1 MTKIYTTKFDLALIS
16 SIIITI
22 TTILLITFIPIFS
35 FQISNI
41 DDTLEDLEGKKRIRD
56 SNLLSDSIQRVKM
69 SSTYANYYIL
79 KTLNS
84 SKAQEQDSK
93 LKIQIIESI
102 NGLSDTTFNKKELFK
117 KSVNELA
124 DILDKIAFEYVG
136 VYNQDVE
143 KIANLKLE
151 KSKKEFWFNMLIIVL
166 GFVQSIGLL
175 LGFIAYYKEK
185 K

>member
-1 MTKIYTTKFDLALIS
+1 M
-16 SIIITI
+16 
-22 TTILLITFIPIFS
+22 
-35 FQISNI
+35 
-41 DDTLEDLEGKKRIRD
+41 
-56 SNLLSDSIQRVKM
+56 
-69 SSTYANYYIL
+69 